1 MNTVYTNPPT
11 TQSSALDDAKEYLKI
26 VKGETVDSL
35 WGSAEVTAN
44 VTTAFALVSIAE
56 TLAALL
62 PATQEIAGALAG
74 AYSPDAGALA
84 VVDANAAV
92 ERVEPYPNDEIGK
105 GATSAQITT
114 DELRDLRRRFN
125 ALRLN
130 VKHFVNHSSAEIDTS
145 ALEDALREAIQP

>member
-1 MNTVYTNPPT
+1 MTTVYTNPPT
-11 TQSSALDDAKEYLKI
+11 TQSSALDEMRRVLNDSRDAEQRGNYNRAA
-26 VKGETVDSL
+26 VARAGA
-35 WGSAEVTAN
+35 AEL
-44 VTTAFALVSIAE
+44 ALVSIAE

-114 DELRDLRRRFN
+114 DEAKTIYLRFINLRNVVRRYIDLSD
-125 ALRLN
+125 LS
-130 VKHFVNHSSAEIDTS
+130 VDTS
-145 ALEDALREAIQP
+145 ELERALRETWE